1 MNHILVDV
9 DMKWTTWENTDLD
22 GNPNGRK
29 LIDDETDKETY
40 NLLCVQLRSTAEKKA
55 GQIAKSIMNELERR
69 LLQRAQSGWFE
80 TFLVAML
87 LLNCVERSSWL
98 FQTWNAEEYKVKVMI
113 MNTCI

>member
-40 NLLCVQLRSTAEKKA
+40 NLLCMQLRSTAEKKT
-55 GQIAKSIMNELERR
+55 GQIAKNIMNELERR

-87 LLNCVERSSWL
+87 LLSHSND
-98 FQTWNAEEYKVKVMI
+98 
-113 MNTCI
+113 